1 MILTIALKNL
11 RLMLQNVAIVPLLI
25 GMPVFQI
32 LLIKEVM
39 DQSIP
44 VVRQTINSSIM
55 EVVFLQQRAET
66 SMAQNFAASL
76 LVMFILIA
84 GIMAATF
91 LIDEKEQKTML
102 RVFSTPIRR
111 IEYITGNL
119 LGHSIFM
126 MCIALSIIS
135 ITKYGIKIDW
145 GTSWT
150 MLSLVTLLVMFVAIS
165 FGYCFAGIF
174 NKSKL
179 ANGVM
184 SFVIVAMTFLSG
196 GLSFNGSFR
205 GFSNFTINK
214 WGFEA
219 YIALMRGEA
228 FAEIK
233 FNILILF
240 LLGCSFTIIS
250 ALLYRRENIYE

>member
-1 MILTIALKNL
+1 MILKIALKNL
-11 RLMLQNVAIVPLLI
+11 RLMLQNVVIFPLLV

-44 VVRQTINSSIM
+44 VGSPFDSKIM
-55 EVVFLQQRAET
+55 EVVFLQQRMET

-84 GIMAATF
+84 GVMASTF

-102 RVFSTPIRR
+102 RVFSTPVRR
-111 IEYITGNL
+111 IEYIIGNL
-119 LGHSIFM
+119 LGHSIFVM
-126 MCIALSIIS
+126 GIALTIIL
-135 ITKYGIKIDW
+135 ITKYVIKIEW
-145 GTSWT
+145 GSSWA
-150 MLSLVTLLVMFVAIS
+150 MIVLVTILVMFVAIS
-165 FGYCFAGIF
+165 LGYCFAGIF

-184 SFVIVAMTFLSG
+184 SFIIVAMTFLSG

-205 GFSNFTINK
+205 GFSSFTINK

-228 FAEIK
+228 FGDIVS
-233 FNILILF
+233 NLWVLF
-240 LLGCSFTIIS
+240 ILGCSFTIIS